1 MGLIK
6 ALTSATSSAL
16 GDQFKEFISCPTVAN
31 DVLIQRGVVQHGE
44 GNKNFTDGVIS
55 NGSTIAVPQGM
66 AMMIID
72 NGEIKEFTAEPGTF
86 TWDTSTEPSIFTGG
100 LGQGIIN
107 TFKTLGKRFTYGGQ
121 EAKDQRV
128 YFVNIKTIVGNT
140 FGSAQPETI
149 YDPVYGSVEITYN
162 GEYAIK
168 VADPVIFVNNIIG
181 ANPKDTI
188 TFDDAF
194 KTDGRNMLKSK
205 FAQKVSEAISNIM
218 VLHNVSFNRIQAY
231 KGDVTDQM
239 NKILDEEWTQK
250 YGIVVEDV
258 ALRIN
263 ASEES
268 RRIVQEMDADVART
282 TRMGQVYSDNMVGTM
297 AAASAEAMKGAAS
310 NEGGAMMGFMG
321 MNLANMQAN
330 NVMGT
335 AAQVSGQPVTQTAPV
350 QQPTPGTVFGGVA
363 PVQTPEVT
371 FEEPVLPAT
380 TEAAAPAPA
389 APAEPVAPAAPV
401 AKFCPNCG
409 VPAAGNFCS
418 QCGTKLN

>member
-31 DVLIQRGVVQHGE
+31 DVLIQRGIVQHGE

-100 LGQGIIN
+100 LGQGILN

-194 KTDGRNMLKSK
+194 KTDGKNMLKSK

-218 VLHNVSFNRIQAY
+218 VMHNISFNRIQAY

-297 AAASAEAMKGAAS
+297 AAASAEAMKGAAN

-335 AAQVSGQPVTQTAPV
+335 AAQVAGTQPAQAAPAP
-350 QQPTPGTVFGGVA
+350 QAAPGTVFGGVA
-363 PVQTPEVT
+363 PVQTPAVT
-371 FEEPVLPAT
+371 FEEPVLPAS

-389 APAEPVAPAAPV
+389 APSAPV

-409 VPAAGNFCS
+409 VQATGNFCS

>member
-31 DVLIQRGVVQHGE
+31 DVLIQRGIVQHGE

-100 LGQGIIN
+100 LGQGILN

-194 KTDGRNMLKSK
+194 KVDGKNMLKSK

-218 VLHNVSFNRIQAY
+218 VMHNVSFNRIQAY

-297 AAASAEAMKGAAS
+297 AAASAEAMKGAAN

-335 AAQVSGQPVTQTAPV
+335 AAQVAGTQPAQPASAPQV
-350 QQPTPGTVFGGVA
+350 APGTVFGGVA
-363 PVQTPEVT
+363 PVQTPAVT
-371 FEEPVLPAT
+371 FEEPVLPAS

-389 APAEPVAPAAPV
+389 APTAPSAPV

-409 VPAAGNFCS
+409 VQATGNFCS

>member
-31 DVLIQRGVVQHGE
+31 DVLIQRGIVQHGE

-100 LGQGIIN
+100 LGQGILN

-194 KTDGRNMLKSK
+194 KTDGKNMLKSK

-218 VLHNVSFNRIQAY
+218 VMHNISFNRIQAY

-297 AAASAEAMKGAAS
+297 AAASAEAMKGAAN

-335 AAQVSGQPVTQTAPV
+335 AAQVAGTQPAQAAPAP
-350 QQPTPGTVFGGVA
+350 QSAPGTVFGGVA
-363 PVQTPEVT
+363 PVQTPAVT
-371 FEEPVLPAT
+371 FEEPVLPAS

-389 APAEPVAPAAPV
+389 APTAPAAPV

-409 VPAAGNFCS
+409 VQATGNFCS

>member
-31 DVLIQRGVVQHGE
+31 DVLIQRGIVQHGE

-100 LGQGIIN
+100 LGQGILN

-194 KTDGRNMLKSK
+194 KVDGKNMLKSK

-218 VLHNVSFNRIQAY
+218 VTHNVSFNRIQAY

-297 AAASAEAMKGAAS
+297 AAASAEAMKGAAN

-335 AAQVSGQPVTQTAPV
+335 AAQVAGTQPAQAAPAP
-350 QQPTPGTVFGGVA
+350 QPAPGTVFGGVA
-363 PVQTPEVT
+363 PVQTPAVT
-371 FEEPVLPAT
+371 FEEPVLPAS

-389 APAEPVAPAAPV
+389 APTAPAAPV

-409 VPAAGNFCS
+409 VPATGNFCS

>member
-31 DVLIQRGVVQHGE
+31 DVLIQRGIVQHGE

-100 LGQGIIN
+100 LGQGILN

-194 KTDGRNMLKSK
+194 KVDGKNMLKSK

-218 VLHNVSFNRIQAY
+218 VTHNVSFNRIQAY

-239 NKILDEEWTQK
+239 NKILDEEWTGK

-297 AAASAEAMKGAAS
+297 AAASAEAMKGAAN

-335 AAQVSGQPVTQTAPV
+335 AAQVAGTQTAQAAPAP
-350 QQPTPGTVFGGVA
+350 QPAPGTVFGGVA
-363 PVQTPEVT
+363 PVQTPAVT
-371 FEEPVLPAT
+371 FEEPVLPAS

-389 APAEPVAPAAPV
+389 APTAPSAPV

-409 VPAAGNFCS
+409 VQATGNFCS

>member
-31 DVLIQRGVVQHGE
+31 DVLIQRGIVQHGE

-100 LGQGIIN
+100 LGQGILN

-194 KTDGRNMLKSK
+194 KVDGKNMLKSK

-218 VLHNVSFNRIQAY
+218 VMHNVSFNRIQAY

-297 AAASAEAMKGAAS
+297 AAASAEAMKGAAN

-335 AAQVSGQPVTQTAPV
+335 AAQVAGTQPAQPASAP
-350 QQPTPGTVFGGVA
+350 QPAPGTVFGGVA
-363 PVQTPEVT
+363 PVQTPAVT
-371 FEEPVLPAT
+371 FEEPVLPAS

-389 APAEPVAPAAPV
+389 APSAPV

-409 VPAAGNFCS
+409 VQATGNFCS

>member
-31 DVLIQRGVVQHGE
+31 DVLIQRGIVQHGE

-100 LGQGIIN
+100 LGQGILN

-194 KTDGRNMLKSK
+194 KVDGKNMLKSK

-218 VLHNVSFNRIQAY
+218 VMHNVSFNRIQAY

-297 AAASAEAMKGAAS
+297 AAASAEAMKGAAN

-335 AAQVSGQPVTQTAPV
+335 AAQVAGTQPAQAAPAP
-350 QQPTPGTVFGGVA
+350 QPAPGTVFGGVA
-363 PVQTPEVT
+363 PVQTPAVT
-371 FEEPVLPAT
+371 FEEPVLPAS

-389 APAEPVAPAAPV
+389 APTAPAAPV

-409 VPAAGNFCS
+409 VQATGNFCS